1 MKGDGNAYSEPILA
15 STAGAGC
22 RRISYPMRLGVV
34 AVAATVRERPRLF
47 VQCYTRT
54 LISMPWDCGQ
64 IKRRM
69 PTRAIQGEHT
79 ERGVRR

>member
-1 MKGDGNAYSEPILA
+1 MLTVSPFWRRPLAQGVAVFHILL
-15 STAGAGC
+15 
-22 RRISYPMRLGVV
+22 RLGVV